1 MNGEKEKIFEIKNAK
16 KSFGKTEVL
25 KDISVSVENGDV
37 LAIIGPSGSGK
48 STLLH
53 IIGAMDRATEG
64 EYLLDGVNVSSYSE
78 KQLCRIR
85 KEKVTFVFQ
94 NFALMDKYSAY
105 ENIELPLLHTKKS
118 RAERK
123 KLIREAAGKLKVE
136 DQLNKKPKQM
146 SGGQQQRIALARAL
160 VSGADIILADEPTG
174 ALDHATSM
182 ELMGLLK
189 DYNKVGKT
197 VIVVTHDKEVA
208 QFADRV
214 ITIKD
219 GEIA

>member
-1 MNGEKEKIFEIKNAK
+1 MIELKNITK
-16 KSFGKTEVL
+16 RYGKNENEVFAL
-25 KDISVSVENGDV
+25 KDVSLRIDQGEFV
-37 LAIIGPSGSGK
+37 AIMGASGSGK

-197 VIVVTHDKEVA
+197 VIVVTHDKEVS

>member
-1 MNGEKEKIFEIKNAK
+1 MIELKKITKRYGKNEN
-16 KSFGKTEVL
+16 EVFAL
-25 KDISVSVENGDV
+25 KDVSLRIDKGEFV
-37 LAIIGPSGSGK
+37 AIMGASGSGK

-146 SGGQQQRIALARAL
+146 TFWFLGKAITSLIFSVPAKNI
-160 VSGADIILADEPTG
+160 IILSKPNANPPCGG
-174 ALDHATSM
+174 APNLSAC
-182 ELMGLLK
+182 
-189 DYNKVGKT
+189 NKNPNDSQALSSVNPNALS
-197 VIVVTHDKEVA
+197 ILSWMAES
-208 QFADRV
+208 
-214 ITIKD
+214 
-219 GEIA
+219 